1 MDSNDSAAVVSS
13 NSPHLE
19 PRQQHEKE
27 EETLSLDE
35 DQSLYLVPFR

>member
-1 MDSNDSAAVVSS
+1 MDSNDSAAEISS

-19 PRQQHEKE
+19 PWQQEEKE

-35 DQSLYLVPFR
+35 NQSLYLVPFR

>member
-1 MDSNDSAAVVSS
+1 MDSNDSAAVISP

-19 PRQQHEKE
+19 PRQQDERE
-27 EETLSLDE
+27 EETLSSDE